1 MLNQPTGWRQLSE
14 FMEGAMGKRVEVT
27 AQTKQ
32 NIIDAFW
39 QLYCQYPL
47 SQITVTAVIARA
59 GYNRS
64 TFYEY
69 FRDVADVLDTLEA
82 SLIPTTETLPPLHT
96 DTTQVGM
103 PMAQFLQWYQQHAQ
117 YYAVL
122 LGERGDPAFAGKLKQ
137 HLKPVLR
144 QLIPQ
149 ASTHD
154 RVVQEIALEYVLSA
168 LLGVMGYWHTHTPD
182 MPIASLLQLMHRLMT
197 TGAMPVLSG
206 LEA

>member
-1 MLNQPTGWRQLSE
+1 
-14 FMEGAMGKRVEVT
+14 MGKRVEVT

-47 SQITVTAVIARA
+47 SQITVTAVIQRA

-69 FRDVADVLDTLEA
+69 FRDVADVLATLEA
-82 SLIPTTETLPPLHT
+82 TLIPTLETLPPMHT
-96 DTTQVGM
+96 DTKQLGM
-103 PMAQFLQWYQQHAQ
+103 PMAQFLQWYTQHAP

-137 HLKPVLR
+137 HLKPLVR
-144 QLIPQ
+144 QLAPVTN
-149 ASTHD
+149 SREHVS
-154 RVVQEIALEYVLSA
+154 REIVLEYVLSA
-168 LLGVMGYWHTHTPD
+168 LLGVMGYWYQHAPD
-182 MPIASLLQLMHRLMT
+182 MPIESLLQVMHRIMT
-197 TGAMPVLSG
+197 TGAMPVLAA
-206 LEA
+206 LEAE

>member
-1 MLNQPTGWRQLSE
+1 MLE
-14 FMEGAMGKRVEVT
+14 VVEGAMGKRVAVT
-27 AQTKQ
+27 AHTKQ
-32 NIIDAFW
+32 NIMDAFW

-47 SQITVTAVIARA
+47 SHITVTAVIQRA

-82 SLIPTTETLPPLHT
+82 TLIPTIDMLPPMQT
-96 DTTQVGM
+96 DTMQIGM
-103 PMAQFLQWYQQHAQ
+103 PMAQFLQWYQQHAP

-122 LGERGDPAFAGKLKQ
+122 LGDRGDPAFAGKLKQ

-149 ASTHD
+149 ASPHD
-154 RVVQEIALEYVLSA
+154 RVAQEIALEYVLSA
-168 LLGVMGYWHTHTPD
+168 LLGVMGYWHQHAPE
-182 MPIASLLQLMHRLMT
+182 MPIAALLQLMHRLMT
-197 TGAMPVLSG
+197 TGAMPVLTVCD
-206 LEA
+206 A

>member
-1 MLNQPTGWRQLSE
+1 
-14 FMEGAMGKRVEVT
+14 MGKRVEVT

-82 SLIPTTETLPPLHT
+82 FLIPTTETLPPLHT
-96 DTTQVGM
+96 DTMQVGM
-103 PMAQFLQWYQQHAQ
+103 PMAHFLQ
-117 YYAVL
+117 
-122 LGERGDPAFAGKLKQ
+122 
-137 HLKPVLR
+137 
-144 QLIPQ
+144 
-149 ASTHD
+149 
-154 RVVQEIALEYVLSA
+154 
-168 LLGVMGYWHTHTPD
+168 
-182 MPIASLLQLMHRLMT
+182 
-197 TGAMPVLSG
+197 
-206 LEA
+206 